1 LYETARVCAQEIHT
15 HSQRAALISR
25 VSLGVRYHLRG
36 RQPFRGFVDALSLS
50 KHRLEL
56 FTDAVLAIVM
66 TIMVLDLHTPES
78 SGLSG
83 WIEVGPSLFL
93 YLIGFVLIVMGIIIH
108 HDYFAH
114 FHEINRGMVWG
125 NFVFVFFVSLLPL
138 LLRAAAAHPRD
149 SFDIALLPLDVLVAG
164 LGLSAMRVVA
174 TRKYSSDPDFQ
185 KWYRHRQRTAL
196 WAGSFLILTAALAFV
211 SVYITL
217 AMFVIFAIAFVA
229 TF

>member
-1 LYETARVCAQEIHT
+1 MN
-15 HSQRAALISR
+15 
-25 VSLGVRYHLRG
+25 
-36 RQPFRGFVDALSLS
+36 SLS

-78 SGLSG
+78 SGLTG
-83 WIEVGPSLFL
+83 WIEVGPSLLL
-93 YLIGFVLIVMGIIIH
+93 YVIGFVLIVMGIIIH

-114 FHEINRGMVWG
+114 FREISRSMLWG

-138 LLRAAAAHPRD
+138 LLRATLAHPRD
-149 SFDIALLPLDVLVAG
+149 SLDVAILPLDVLVAG
-164 LGLSAMRVVA
+164 LGLAAMRVSA
-174 TRKYSSDPDFQ
+174 MKKHGNDLDFQ
-185 KWYRHRQRTAL
+185 QWYRHRQRTAF
-196 WAGSFLILTAALAFV
+196 WASSFLLLSAALAFV

-217 AMFVIFAIAFVA
+217 LMFVIFAIVFIA

>member
-1 LYETARVCAQEIHT
+1 
-15 HSQRAALISR
+15 
-25 VSLGVRYHLRG
+25 
-36 RQPFRGFVDALSLS
+36 VDTISLS

-66 TIMVLDLHTPES
+66 TIMVLDLRTPES
-78 SGLSG
+78 PGPAG
-83 WIEVGPSLFL
+83 WIEVGPSLLL
-93 YLIGFVLIVMGIIIH
+93 YLVGFVLIVMGIIIH
-108 HDYFAH
+108 HDYFAR
-114 FHEINRGMVWG
+114 FHEISRGMVWG

-138 LLRAAAAHPRD
+138 LLRATAAHPRD

-164 LGLSAMRVVA
+164 LGLAAMRAVA
-174 TRKYSSDPDFQ
+174 KRKHSNDPDFQ

-196 WAGSFLILTAALAFV
+196 WAASFLILTAALAFV

-217 AMFVIFAIAFVA
+217 VMFVIFAIAFVA